1 MADEKVPDLDAL
13 GAIAN
18 WVLSKFGPTGFILF
32 AVIFGMMCFFIGW
45 STDTV
50 GTVRAGIHR
59 EIDYVYVHRDMTP
72 AQLGTQA
79 RQNCGNPQNGS
90 AANQDAWNAADQAR
104 IRAIAAAAP

>member
-1 MADEKVPDLDAL
+1 MPDEKPQQVDLGTL
-13 GAIAN
+13 GAVAN
-18 WVLSKFGPTGFILF
+18 WIISKFGPTDFILF
-32 AVIFGMMCFFIGW
+32 AVIFGMMCF
-45 STDTV
+45 